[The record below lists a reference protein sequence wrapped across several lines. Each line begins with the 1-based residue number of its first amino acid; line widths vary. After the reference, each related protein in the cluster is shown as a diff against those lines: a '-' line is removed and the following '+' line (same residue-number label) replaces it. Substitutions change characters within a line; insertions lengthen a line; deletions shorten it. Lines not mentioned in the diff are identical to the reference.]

1 MTDSV
6 RQPVQTPRFP
16 YPRISVRV
24 TGPFLIAIIV
34 VAALGS
40 FTVTRLVAGSIQE
53 RFNNQMAASASAASN
68 TITDVERRQL
78 SVLRSIVFTEGVAD
92 AVTTRDTANLDLWL
106 RPLVANA
113 ALDELIVFD
122 NTGSSVF
129 ELQRIMG
136 TDRADYS
143 IPPTLT
149 DLKAWTGIQRVVDGV
164 KDNLGDKFV
173 DVIGQSPDTYLYLTA
188 PITDE
193 NGVVVGGASIG
204 MTMTNLARRI
214 GEQALSGITLFDPQ
228 GTILGS
234 TFRSANF
241 PILALSEAQAA
252 QLLKEVAAITPVREM
267 PPIEGIPYQAL
278 YAPFQVRDQQ
288 IGLIAIALPSNFL
301 VEQSGT
307 SRDIFSVLFSLM
319 FAGVAILGLFIA
331 RSITKPVAR
340 LVDTT
345 RAIRDGDLTRRVNL
359 KTPDELG
366 ELGVSFDHM
375 TDQLIAR
382 NQEINKLYLE
392 QLEEAAKREAIL
404 VSIGDAVVVLNPVGR
419 TILRN
424 YAADQLI
431 DQASRH
437 PQSKRQLGTLF
448 QNHIELLE
456 ARIVDIMEQSYSVQA
471 TPVKIP
477 SGDLLGHVM
486 VFRDITEII
495 AAERAKDE
503 MILQL
508 SHELR
513 TPLSTTR
520 GYVELAKMLEGHNLS
535 EQGNTFLANATDGL
549 TTLERMLNQVI
560 DVSAIL
566 ANRFNVQI
574 ETFNLA
580 DVLRERHEFWQPI
593 VARRNQT
600 LSLNLLPDNQSCIEG
615 DPIRIAEVIDHLLRN
630 AYSYTLV
637 DGWIGLQL
645 ERKSGQFAISV
656 IDSGVG
662 IDKDEINR
670 VFERMYRGRSAEA
683 GPTDARGLGL
693 GLYIAKEIVEQ
704 HRGTIE
710 IESQLGVGTVVT
722 VKLPIDHSNP

>member
-1 MTDSV
+1 
-6 RQPVQTPRFP
+6 
-16 YPRISVRV
+16 
-24 TGPFLIAIIV
+24 A
-34 VAALGS
+34 
-40 FTVTRLVAGSIQE
+40 E
-53 RFNNQMAASASAASN
+53 
-68 TITDVERRQL
+68 
-78 SVLRSIVFTEGVAD
+78 
-92 AVTTRDTANLDLWL
+92 AVTTHDTANLDLWL

-113 ALDELIVFD
+113 ALDDMIIFD
-122 NTGSSVF
+122 STGTGIF
-129 ELQRIMG
+129 QLQRILG
-136 TDRADYS
+136 ADRADYS
-143 IPPTLT
+143 IPATLP
-149 DLKAWTGIQRVVDGV
+149 DLKAWTGVQRVVDGV
-164 KDNLGDKFV
+164 QDNLGDKFI
-173 DVIGQSPDTYLYLTA
+173 DIIGQAPDTSYYLTA
-188 PITDE
+188 PITDS
-193 NGVVVGGASIG
+193 NGTVVGGASIG
-204 MTMTNLARRI
+204 MTFTNLSRRI
-214 GEQALSGITLFDPQ
+214 GEQALSGITLFDPN
-228 GTILGS
+228 GTVLGS

-241 PILALSEAQAA
+241 PLLQLSEAQAA
-252 QLLKEVAAITPVREM
+252 QLSKEVTAITPVREM
-267 PPIEGIPYQAL
+267 PRIEGIPYQAL
-278 YAPFQVRDQQ
+278 YAAFQIRNQP

-319 FAGVAILGLFIA
+319 FAGVAVLGLFIA

-392 QLEEAAKREAIL
+392 QLEEAARREAIL
-404 VSIGDAVVVLNPVGR
+404 VSIGDAVVVLNPDGE

-424 YAADQLI
+424 YAAVQMI
-431 DQASRH
+431 EQAARH
-437 PQSKRQLGTLF
+437 PHNKRQLAALF
-448 QNHIELLE
+448 GNLAELLE
-456 ARIVDIMEQSYSVQA
+456 PRIVDIMEKSFSVQA
-471 TPVKIP
+471 TPVNTA
-477 SGDLLGHVM
+477 SGDMLGHVI

-513 TPLSTTR
+513 TPMTTAR
-520 GYVELAKMLEGHNLS
+520 GYVELAKFTEAKNLS
-535 EQGNTFLANATDGL
+535 DQGKTFLANATDGL

-560 DVSAIL
+560 DVSTIL
-566 ANRFNVQI
+566 TKRFSIDIQQ
-574 ETFNLA
+574 FNLCEI
-580 DVLRERHEFWQPI
+580 LRERYEYWQPI
-593 VARRNQT
+593 AARRSQT

-615 DPIRIAEVIDHLLRN
+615 DRARIAEVMDHLLRN
-630 AYSYTLV
+630 AYSYTLAE
-637 DGWIGLQL
+637 GWIGIQL

-704 HRGTIE
+704 HQGTIE
-710 IESQLGVGTVVT
+710 IESQPGVGTVVT
-722 VKLPIDHSNP
+722 VRLPIQHGKP